1 MARVWS
7 FRRTVNHACTHSHT
21 IEMRPQWFE
30 HTDIPFPSMWP
41 DDHLWFPY
49 LLSKRYF
56 DAFFKFEGH
65 DKILEYTITEKHH
78 H

>member
-1 MARVWS
+1 MH
-7 FRRTVNHACTHSHT
+7 NTHIT
-21 IEMRPQWFE
+21 EMCPQWFE